1 MKRIFL
7 PLVVLLLTLSTNS
20 KSQSNNDILNLL
32 IQRNLI
38 SQVEA
43 DSLRAEDA
51 IRQQQSESKRKSFNV
66 TSTKLFQLGGY
77 AQIRYQVDDQPGKID
92 GADIR
97 RAYLDLKGAISP
109 YWGYRFMADFANSP
123 KVVDVYV
130 DYKLNDYFNFTL
142 GQFALPFSLE
152 SNTSNIKYDLI
163 DRSQVVE
170 ALVNRSKDIIGRD
183 TSAKGNYT
191 NYNGRDIGIQVGGA
205 LLKVNDRAFVEY
217 KLGLFNGSGINQ
229 ADKNESK
236 DIVTHV
242 NINPISGLSFGVSY
256 YNGVGFIGR
265 PQANRKRERFGVDAS
280 FDYQRLSVRSEIIKG
295 TDDKT
300 KRQGYFVQTGYYILD
315 KKLQIVAKLDSYD
328 PDIDVE
334 DDSNTWYIGAIN
346 YNFNPSVRLQANYTF
361 KEEEGKRIVNNLT
374 SVQLQV
380 SF

>member
-1 MKRIFL
+1 
-7 PLVVLLLTLSTNS
+7 LLLTLSTNS